1 MERRALVT
9 LIGIF
14 SIVAAFGVF
23 RHVSPSSESPLEISN
38 ITTMSASY
46 IVQADSLDIARQA
59 VEAIGAEITHELG
72 IINAVGAKLSSDQLA
87 ELNKDSRLRI

>member
-1 MERRALVT
+1 MDRRALVT

-14 SIVAAFGVF
+14 SIVAAFGVV
-23 RHVSPSSESPLEISN
+23 RQVSPSSESPLEISN
-38 ITTMSASY
+38 ITTISVSY

-72 IINAVGAKLSSDQLA
+72 IFGDWGEVVT
-87 ELNKDSRLRI
+87 R